1 VTFAHCSIIFGSPYL
16 RAAERIDLFPIYWF
30 SLLIPGLA
38 AADPDFTDFLA
49 ALREDALSQGIQL
62 STLAAA
68 ARHLKTIPTVIT
80 LQKKQ
85 PEFKQSLTGY
95 LKSRASRSRVE
106 QARKHLA
113 HNHTLLDSIARAY
126 GVQARFIVAL
136 WSMESDFGRNM
147 GSFPVLGS
155 LTTLAYSS
163 RRGAYFRRELL
174 EALRVID
181 QGHVSPDSMLG
192 SWAGAMGQCQFMP
205 WNFNRHA
212 VDFDADG
219 RRDIWHTRADVLAS
233 IANFLRALG
242 WRDDQTWGRPVQ
254 VPADFDLDLADGKTK
269 KTLAQWQSLGVR
281 RLNGDA
287 LPLRALQARLLRPAR
302 SSGRIYLIYANF
314 DALLKWNRSHFFAIT
329 VGTLGDRLRP

>member
-1 VTFAHCSIIFGSPYL
+1 VTFAYHRLIFSCAYPT
-16 RAAERIDLFPIYWF
+16 ERLNLFLIYWF
-30 SLLIPGLA
+30 LLLLA
-38 AADPDFTDFLA
+38 GSASANPDFAAFLE
-49 ALREDALSQGIQL
+49 ALRADALAQGIRP
-62 STLAAA
+62 STLTAAKPYF
-68 ARHLKTIPTVIT
+68 KTIPTVIS

-95 LKSRASRSRVE
+95 LKSRASRSRID
-106 QARKHLA
+106 QARKHGSS
-113 HNHTLLDSIARAY
+113 NRTLLDSISRTY

-136 WSMESDFGRNM
+136 WAMESDFGRNM
-147 GSFPVLGS
+147 GRFSVLGS

-174 EALRVID
+174 EALRVVD
-181 QGHVSPDSMLG
+181 QGHVSPDNMLG

-205 WNFNRHA
+205 WNFNRYA

-219 RRDIWHTRADVLAS
+219 RRDIWHTRADALAS

-242 WRDDQTWGRPVQ
+242 WNDDQTWGRPVQ
-254 VPADFDLDLADGKTK
+254 IPKDFDLDLTDGKTK
-269 KTLAQWQSLGVR
+269 KTLAQWQALGVR

-287 LPLRALQARLLRPAR
+287 LPQRALQAGLLRPAR
-302 SSGRIYLIYANF
+302 SSGRIYLIYPNF
-314 DALLKWNRSHFFAIT
+314 EVLLKWNRSHFFAIT